1 MRSRKQ
7 LAEVID
13 IIVDTKEADI
23 EPSTIDEYKQL
34 NKKCDTVIEKIKT
47 RKRKKQRWAA
57 KLSDS
62 CSHVQP
68 LPCPEGIPSPY
79 AGRHGMS
86 GSLIVYR
93 ISGVPALGKQ
103 FTSTSPLPSNPLLL

>member
-23 EPSTIDEYKQL
+23 EPSTIDEYKRL

-47 RKRKKQRWAA
+47 RKRKKQMA
-57 KLSDS
+57 
-62 CSHVQP
+62 
-68 LPCPEGIPSPY
+68 E
-79 AGRHGMS
+79 
-86 GSLIVYR
+86 
-93 ISGVPALGKQ
+93 
-103 FTSTSPLPSNPLLL
+103 